1 MKQFKMPSK
10 REFQAMYPPGN
21 DAFDCAVRATL
32 DALPGDSPNRMCVK
46 RKLSVGLAAAVILVL
61 ALTCA
66 AVAARLAFL
75 EDWRSKPPTKAIQ
88 NCIVRWMKR
97 A

>member
-10 REFQAMYPPGN
+10 REFQAIYPPGN
-21 DAFDCAVRATL
+21 DAFDCAVRTTL
-32 DALPGDSPNRMCVK
+32 DALPDDSSNRMCVK
-46 RKLSVGLAAAVILVL
+46 RKMSVGLAAAVILVL

-66 AVAARLAFL
+66 AVAAGLGVL
-75 EDWRSKPPTKAIQ
+75 EDWRSKPPTKAIR
-88 NCIVRWMKR
+88 NCIARWMKR